1 MIGFIMI
8 YIYFVFNFMLLLNSF
23 LITNFANV
31 YLIIL
36 DGSWLAARI
45 GWFSG
50 RKMLIFDYIALISK
64 LSARCAYDR

>member
-1 MIGFIMI
+1 MCVINQHSVVSRLIYFIIEIYFRINMIGFIMI

-36 DGSWLAARI
+36 DGS
-45 GWFSG
+45 
-50 RKMLIFDYIALISK
+50 
-64 LSARCAYDR
+64 